1 MQCGELPMAL
11 QVFPLFM
18 DFYLQSLLFLIF
30 ACTCLD
36 NQVSF
41 SPVTVPSELEYK
53 QVSLF
58 LSHILIAP
66 WAYLGRE
73 LP

>member
-1 MQCGELPMAL
+1 MAL

-41 SPVTVPSELEYK
+41 HQLLPSELEYK
-53 QVSLF
+53 HLSLF

-66 WAYLGRE
+66 WAYLGGE
-73 LP
+73 LPQSCSC